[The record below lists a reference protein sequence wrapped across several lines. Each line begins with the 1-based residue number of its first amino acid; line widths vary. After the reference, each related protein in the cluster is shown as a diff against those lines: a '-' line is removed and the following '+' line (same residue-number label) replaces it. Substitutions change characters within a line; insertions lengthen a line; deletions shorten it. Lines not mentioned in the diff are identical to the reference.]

1 MFDLSLVLTSLT
13 DITFHLL
20 PLCIDMAPEIVRR
33 VEYEGKPVDI
43 WSLGILLYAL
53 LCGCFPF
60 RAKAYP
66 DLYRR
71 IARGTFQIPEELS
84 APVKDLLNKLLTVDP
99 EQRITA
105 HAALRHPW
113 LQVQFVNAPNMDKLR
128 QDITFLISEKPADDL
143 DEQVISELVAF
154 GMSKDE
160 IIRLVL
166 TKTHSSLATLYYLL
180 LDVIVGR
187 RKANVKK
194 ASTSGNTSSNAMS
207 LNQALNGSSG
217 KHSSSAN
224 MAQRKPSAGAVNGN
238 FANAILTSSNP
249 MGGMNAKGIIAPVA
263 TGNPIV
269 ITQAVND
276 AAHMSQQQQQQQ
288 QAHYITDPQAASGAD
303 YRYGR
308 PKSASATT
316 RTSSSGNAA
325 AAPVPMSMNTG
336 NPGVNMVSSG
346 GNNNNVMGAG
356 VMNGVINGMNI
367 GGMNPGVPQRPLSA
381 YAGRR

>member
-1 MFDLSLVLTSLT
+1 
-13 DITFHLL
+13 
-20 PLCIDMAPEIVRR
+20 
-33 VEYEGKPVDI
+33 
-43 WSLGILLYAL
+43 
-53 LCGCFPF
+53 
-60 RAKAYP
+60 
-66 DLYRR
+66 
-71 IARGTFQIPEELS
+71 
-84 APVKDLLNKLLTVDP
+84 
-99 EQRITA
+99 
-105 HAALRHPW
+105 
-113 LQVQFVNAPNMDKLR
+113 MDKLR

-166 TKTHSSLATLYYLL
+166 TKTHSSLATFYYLL

-194 ASTSGNTSSNAMS
+194 GGSSGNSGGNSMS

-224 MAQRKPSAGAVNGN
+224 MAQRKPSASAVNGN
-238 FANAILTSSNP
+238 FANPILTSSNP
-249 MGGMNAKGIIAPVA
+249 VMGSMNAKGIIAPVT

-269 ITQAVND
+269 ITQAMND
-276 AAHMSQQQQQQQ
+276 AAHMAQQ
-288 QAHYITDPQAASGAD
+288 QAHYMTDPQAAGAD

-316 RTSSSGNAA
+316 RTSSGNAA
-325 AAPVPMSMNTG
+325 PAPVPMNMNTG
-336 NPGVNMVSSG
+336 NPVVGMVTGG
-346 GNNNNVMGAG
+346 GNNNNGMGVG

-367 GGMNPGVPQRPLSA
+367 GGINNAMPQRPLSA